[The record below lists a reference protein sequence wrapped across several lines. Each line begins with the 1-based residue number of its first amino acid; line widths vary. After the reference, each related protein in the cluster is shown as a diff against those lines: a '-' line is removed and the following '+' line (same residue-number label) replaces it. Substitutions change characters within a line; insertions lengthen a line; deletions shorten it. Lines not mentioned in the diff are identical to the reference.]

1 MPSFSTYKRL
11 SGSVGATNGEART
24 AYSKR
29 TYEATWYEDIATKHC
44 YFYDFNHDNEPLRLT
59 ELHPDERCGMIP
71 IDVKYII
78 STSQSLSK
86 DDVDYHIQFKPSAG
100 IEVPYYQ
107 EEFGL
112 RYNAEYPVGLY
123 VAIPDTNGAY
133 NKWLVVATA
142 NNNDTLFPTYSILRC
157 DKVFQ
162 WVFDGK
168 CYQMPGVLRSQNS
181 YNSGIWEDDK
191 FSSVEDQQKFML
203 PLTRTTEH
211 LFYNQ
216 RMIVDNFVLTQPRAW
231 QISKINR
238 INQNGVVL
246 ITLKQDRFDQT
257 RDYIELDDNGN
268 VIGMWADYYA
278 ESIQPIPD
286 VEDNIYAVITYA
298 AKPQIKVAGSYKKLT
313 VTFYKNNEE
322 TNWISGTWSYTIDG
336 LDVSG
341 LITSIDGDDGS
352 QIKIRFDG
360 DDSYIGKTL
369 VVSYTTSTGIVAN
382 VNLDIIGL

>member
-1 MPSFSTYKRL
+1 
-11 SGSVGATNGEART
+11 
-24 AYSKR
+24 
-29 TYEATWYEDIATKHC
+29 
-44 YFYDFNHDNEPLRLT
+44 
-59 ELHPDERCGMIP
+59 
-71 IDVKYII
+71 
-78 STSQSLSK
+78 
-86 DDVDYHIQFKPSAG
+86 
-100 IEVPYYQ
+100 
-107 EEFGL
+107 
-112 RYNAEYPVGLY
+112 
-123 VAIPDTNGAY
+123 
-133 NKWLVVATA
+133 
-142 NNNDTLFPTYSILRC
+142 
-157 DKVFQ
+157 
-162 WVFDGK
+162 
-168 CYQMPGVLRSQNS
+168 
-181 YNSGIWEDDK
+181 
-191 FSSVEDQQKFML
+191 ML

-231 QISKINR
+231 QISKVNR
-238 INQNGVVL
+238 IHQNGVVL
-246 ITLKQDRFDQT
+246 VTLKQDRFDQT

-369 VVSYTTSTGIVAN
+369 VVSYTTSTGIVAS